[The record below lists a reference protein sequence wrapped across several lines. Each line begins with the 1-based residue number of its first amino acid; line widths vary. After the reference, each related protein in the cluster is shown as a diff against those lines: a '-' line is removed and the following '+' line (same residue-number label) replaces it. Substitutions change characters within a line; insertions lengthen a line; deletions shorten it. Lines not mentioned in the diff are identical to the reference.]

1 MTKITAAISSYRT
14 AVKCSKCEERKK
26 KKALESK
33 KEMEDPQ
40 IDTSSEMLD
49 VRITSRKKKISMQGP
64 YSGAYM
70 LLCLYTT
77 IRLTTCFGPFSGP
90 SSGHKI
96 YKEEKLYSVSHKIY
110 LYFYD
115 LHCTVSPPYISCDLK
130 MAQQK
135 CRNMSSA

>member
-49 VRITSRKKKISMQGP
+49 VRITSRKKKNINAGSLQRR
-64 YSGAYM
+64 
-70 LLCLYTT
+70 LYA
-77 IRLTTCFGPFSGP
+77 LVL
-90 SSGHKI
+90 I
-96 YKEEKLYSVSHKIY
+96 YYY
-110 LYFYD
+110 
-115 LHCTVSPPYISCDLK
+115 
-130 MAQQK
+130 
-135 CRNMSSA
+135 